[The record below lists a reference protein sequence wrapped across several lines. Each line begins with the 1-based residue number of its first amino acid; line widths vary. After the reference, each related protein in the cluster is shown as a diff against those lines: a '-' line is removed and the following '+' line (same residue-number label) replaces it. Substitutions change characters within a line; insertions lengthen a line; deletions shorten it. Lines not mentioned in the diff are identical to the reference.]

1 MEKNSCLFLAS
12 VLFLLASCSESE
24 EYMETYNGCRTLPGD
39 ESVKIRMCPKL
50 AELLEKEKELQLKLD
65 KIKEQQQG
73 IIILITSS
81 ANALP

>member
-1 MEKNSCLFLAS
+1 MSRNTRLFLAPM
-12 VLFLLASCSESE
+12 LFLLVSCSESE
-24 EYMETYNGCRTLPGD
+24 EYMEAYNGCRTLPGD

-50 AELLEKEKELQLKLD
+50 AELLEKEKEVQLKLD

-73 IIILITSS
+73 TIILITSS